1 MKNIE
6 LLDILKIESKRDTN
20 SNRNKQIK
28 LNYQHLNNLE
38 KMNPKDYYLLINEW
52 DSWEYLNNPKKMYD
66 KVYNGIL
73 KSINHLKKLNL
84 IASNVLEQKVR
95 IILKVINDV
104 KDKC

>member
-6 LLDILKIESKRDTN
+6 LLDILKIESKRNTN

-28 LNYQHLNNLE
+28 LNYQYLNNLE

-52 DSWEYLNNPKKMYD
+52 DSWEYFDNPKKMYD

-73 KSINHLKKLNL
+73 KSINHLRKLNEVN
-84 IASNVLEQKVR
+84 I
-95 IILKVINDV
+95 
-104 KDKC
+104 

>member
-6 LLDILKIESKRDTN
+6 LLDILKIESKIDTN

-28 LNYQHLNNLE
+28 LNYQYLNNLE

-52 DSWEYLNNPKKMYD
+52 DSWEYFDNPKKMYD

-73 KSINHLKKLNL
+73 KSINHLRKLNEVN
-84 IASNVLEQKVR
+84 I
-95 IILKVINDV
+95 
-104 KDKC
+104 

>member
-28 LNYQHLNNLE
+28 LNYQYLNNLE

-52 DSWEYLNNPKKMYD
+52 DSWEYFDNPKKCMI
-66 KVYNGIL
+66 KFIM
-73 KSINHLKKLNL
+73 
-84 IASNVLEQKVR
+84 EF
-95 IILKVINDV
+95 
-104 KDKC
+104 